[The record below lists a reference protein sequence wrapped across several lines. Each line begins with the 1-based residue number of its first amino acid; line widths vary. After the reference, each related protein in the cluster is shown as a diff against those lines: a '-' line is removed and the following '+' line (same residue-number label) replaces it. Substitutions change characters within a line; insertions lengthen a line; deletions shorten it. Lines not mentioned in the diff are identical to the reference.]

1 MSEVSSK
8 VWLITGCSSGLGRA
22 LAEAVSLQGH
32 RVVATAR
39 DVSTLGSLAAS
50 LPDNVL
56 PLSLDVTQAQQI
68 KAVVQQAV
76 DHFGRIDVL
85 VNNAGYGLIGALEEL
100 SDEQIRANMETNFF
114 GPVALLRAVLPMM
127 RAQRSGH
134 IVNVSAAAAINN
146 YPGFSI
152 YGAGKCALEGLSESL
167 AAELKPLGVKVTI
180 VQPGPFRTE
189 FVQRSL
195 QSAACHEADYDRTS
209 GQFAK
214 LIRSMDGK
222 QPGDPAKA
230 ADAIIQAIDSDH
242 PPLRLVLGKYAIDK
256 VKKKTASVLEELAAW
271 ESVGAA
277 TQF

>member
-1 MSEVSSK
+1 MSEGSSK

-22 LAEAVSLQGH
+22 LAEAVALQGH

-39 DVSTLGSLAAS
+39 DVSTLSSLAAS

-68 KAVVQQAV
+68 NGVIQQAV

-85 VNNAGYGLIGALEEL
+85 VNNAGYGLVGALEEF
-100 SDEQIRANMETNFF
+100 SDEQIRTNMETNFF
-114 GPVALLRAVLPMM
+114 GPVALLRAVLPIM

-195 QSAACHEADYDRTS
+195 ESAVNNDADYDRTS

-230 ADAIIQAIDSDH
+230 ADAIIQAVDSDH

-256 VKKKTASVLEELAAW
+256 VKKKTASVLGELAAW

-277 TQF
+277 THF

>member
-1 MSEVSSK
+1 MPDTV
-8 VWLITGCSSGLGRA
+8 L
-22 LAEAVSLQGH
+22 
-32 RVVATAR
+32 
-39 DVSTLGSLAAS
+39 TL
-50 LPDNVL
+50 P
-56 PLSLDVTQAQQI
+56 LDVTKPAQI
-68 KAVVQQAV
+68 EVAVEHTAA
-76 DHFGRIDVL
+76 HFGRIDVL

-100 SDEQIRANMETNFF
+100 SDDQIRANMETNFF
-114 GPVALLRAVLPMM
+114 GPVALLRAVLPIM

-195 QSAACHEADYDRTS
+195 DSAAHHEADYDRTS

-230 ADAIIQAIDSDH
+230 ADAIIQAVDSDH

-256 VKKKTASVLEELAAW
+256 VKKKAASVLEELAVW

-277 TQF
+277 THF